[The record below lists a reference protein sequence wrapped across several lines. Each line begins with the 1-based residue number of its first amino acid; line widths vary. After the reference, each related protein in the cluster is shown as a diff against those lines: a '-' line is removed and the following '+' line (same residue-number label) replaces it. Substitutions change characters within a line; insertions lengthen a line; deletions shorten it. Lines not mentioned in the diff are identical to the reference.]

1 MAAAGGVT
9 TGTVATAGPVA
20 EPFEW
25 ASVSKLLVA
34 FASLVAL
41 EEGTVDL
48 GDHVQSSPDGTTLA
62 HLLAHAS
69 GLPFEG
75 KRPVSHPGRHRIY
88 SNTGIELVA
97 AHIAARAE
105 MPFAR
110 YLDAGVLKPLRM
122 RSTALNGSPAH
133 GASGPLTD
141 LLLFARELLAPT
153 LVAPE
158 TLRRATTV
166 AFPGIDG
173 VSMSFGRQSPCDWGL
188 GFELRDGKR
197 PHWTGERTSP
207 ATFGHFGQSGA
218 FLWVDP
224 AAGVALASVG
234 TTAFGRWA
242 TQAWPALSDAV
253 LAGWAGS

>member
-1 MAAAGGVT
+1 VTGAAGVV
-9 TGTVATAGPVA
+9 TVATSGPA
-20 EPFEW
+20 EEPYEW

-34 FASLVAL
+34 FASLIAL
-41 EEGTVDL
+41 EERTVDL
-48 GDHVQSSPDGTTLA
+48 DDHVESSPDGTTFA

-88 SNTGIELVA
+88 SNTGIELAA
-97 AHIAARAE
+97 AHVAARAE

-110 YLDAGVLKPLRM
+110 YLDAGVLQPLGM
-122 RSTALNGSPAH
+122 RSTVLNGSPAH
-133 GASGPLTD
+133 GTSGPLSD

-166 AFPGIDG
+166 AFPGMDG
-173 VSMSFGRQSPCDWGL
+173 VSMSFGRQCPCDWGL
-188 GFELRDGKR
+188 GFELRDDKR
-197 PHWTGERTSP
+197 PHWTGQRTSP

-234 TTAFGRWA
+234 ATTFGRWA

-253 LAGWAGS
+253 LAVWSGS